1 MHGTLAFQFGIGP
14 RNGDV
19 TTLDFTQWQDIDVLV
34 AGPPCPPWSSIGVRH
49 GVDDERAA
57 LFAAVSNMIK
67 CHGKRTLKL
76 FVIEMVCAQDH
87 KSSRN
92 KKEMSFC
99 KSWVAELATCMPE
112 FCITCH
118 RLNSADYLLP
128 QHRIR
133 LYTVGVRK
141 SCSGMTSF
149 PQVPPLPRQSPEGLW
164 AQILHRA
171 LPDMR
176 EDALTKQQ
184 QQNLLLYKHMAL
196 EKGVWQNPICVS
208 VDRDPRKGFG
218 CFTRYDGS
226 AMTLRCTNDL
236 CWLIVMDAS
245 GTVHLSRPIHPME
258 RFALQGFSARHAGW
272 LTKLEMLRVTG
283 NAMSVPVVGAVFVG
297 ALCCLATAAQPVPH
311 MPFKVDRRAA
321 LMQLISLRIRQAD
334 AQRLQYEAALAI
346 VAGNPIRRR
355 GRTRSRTPDDR
366 QRGKR
371 FDGLQERS

>member
-1 MHGTLAFQFGIGP
+1 
-14 RNGDV
+14 
-19 TTLDFTQWQDIDVLV
+19 
-34 AGPPCPPWSSIGVRH
+34 
-49 GVDDERAA
+49 
-57 LFAAVSNMIK
+57 
-67 CHGKRTLKL
+67 
-76 FVIEMVCAQDH
+76 
-87 KSSRN
+87 
-92 KKEMSFC
+92 
-99 KSWVAELATCMPE
+99 
-112 FCITCH
+112 
-118 RLNSADYLLP
+118 
-128 QHRIR
+128 
-133 LYTVGVRK
+133 
-141 SCSGMTSF
+141 
-149 PQVPPLPRQSPEGLW
+149 
-164 AQILHRA
+164 
-171 LPDMR
+171 
-176 EDALTKQQ
+176 
-184 QQNLLLYKHMAL
+184 
-196 EKGVWQNPICVS
+196 
-208 VDRDPRKGFG
+208 
-218 CFTRYDGS
+218 
-226 AMTLRCTNDL
+226 MTLRCTNDL

-366 QRGKR
+366 QRGKS